1 VDPALR
7 DRLDR
12 AVADA
17 LGLEDAKPAGPAR
30 GENRKLVVFVPEAA
44 LDPVRDAL
52 FGAGAG
58 RIGDYER
65 CSWYTAGT
73 GTFLPG
79 EGAGPTLGKRGR
91 EERAPEL
98 RVETVYPAAREAE
111 VVAAL
116 VEAHPYEEPA
126 FDLYPLAN
134 DEPGRLTGLVGRL
147 GGDPLE
153 RLESIGVSPVF
164 RRTPA
169 RGERVAVFTGP
180 PSPARADVVIAP
192 SGEPDLLAPT
202 LEAWARERSG
212 A

>member
-1 VDPALR
+1 MDEALR
-7 DRLDR
+7 ERLDR
-12 AVADA
+12 AIADA
-17 LGLEDAKPAGPAR
+17 LGLEDAEPAGLAR
-30 GENRKLVVFVPEAA
+30 GENRKLVVFVPGEA

-52 FGAGAG
+52 FDAGAG

-65 CSWYTAGT
+65 CSWYTAGM

-79 EGAGPTLGKRGR
+79 EGANPTVGEPGR

-98 RVETVYPAAREAE
+98 RVETVYPRSREGE

-134 DEPGRLTGLVGRL
+134 VEPGRLTGLVGRL
-147 GGDPLE
+147 GRDPLE
-153 RLESIGVSPVF
+153 RLESLGVSPVF
-164 RRTPA
+164 RRTA
-169 RGERVAVFTGP
+169 AEGERVAVFTGAP
-180 PSPARADVVIAP
+180 VAARADVVIAP

-202 LEAWARERSG
+202 LEAWARERVG
-212 A
+212 E